1 MALGGALGRAW
12 APVTPRHFAWQAWHK
27 LTSTVVSRGRR
38 GTNSHLLSVCVAGVG
53 QMALGGTLGRAWAP
67 VTPRH
72 FAWQAWHKL
81 TSTVVSRGRRGT
93 NSHLLSFCVAG
104 VGQMALSGALG
115 RAWAPVTPRHFA
127 WQAWHKLT
135 STVVSRGRRGTK
147 NELYRFCACFC
158 FDGTLW
164 QRLRMLHS
172 DGTLCSAVAQ
182 GQTLYAPEHDA
193 NVIERKDGVRPSSE
207 QVLCKQ
213 LQLFVC
219 HLLFLHCPWT
229 AVLLQFQ
236 RDRIF

>member
-1 MALGGALGRAW
+1 MTQCGKTGVATANS
-12 APVTPRHFAWQAWHK
+12 
-27 LTSTVVSRGRR
+27 STIRDTFR
-38 GTNSHLLSVCVAGVG
+38 VG
-53 QMALGGTLGRAWAP
+53 PTARQSATGLARILITQKGDKRIQF
-67 VTPRH
+67 V
-72 FAWQAWHKL
+72 QE
-81 TSTVVSRGRRGT
+81 
-93 NSHLLSFCVAG
+93 
-104 VGQMALSGALG
+104 
-115 RAWAPVTPRHFA
+115 
-127 WQAWHKLT
+127 
-135 STVVSRGRRGTK
+135 